1 MPVELLNDSVIAS
14 SRAMASAVSITVPR
28 ATATQVQLEA
38 LLHRALRVFED
49 VEVACTRFNPSS
61 PLMRTN
67 ESPARW
73 HRVPAVLYRA
83 LREAYEAY
91 ERTGGVFDPR
101 VLDTLVALGYDAT
114 LSFEGPDVR
123 VGARTV
129 ARAHR
134 GAWRPRFR
142 AHKCDV
148 WLGDAVE
155 LGGIG
160 KGLAVRWAS
169 DVLAPRLRD
178 YLIEAGGDCYLA
190 GRAPDGEP
198 WRVGVEDP
206 GGATTPVAVLALS
219 DRAVATSSTRLRH
232 WRVGEQRAH
241 HLIDPRTGACGGDG
255 LVAVT
260 VVGADTARAEV
271 DSKVLFLAGREAIA
285 DAAAATG
292 VAALWCDDEG
302 GVTINEAMRP
312 YVAWERS

>member
-1 MPVELLNDSVIAS
+1 VPVELLNDSVVAS
-14 SRAMASAVSITVPR
+14 SHAMASAVNIRVPR
-28 ATATQVQLEA
+28 AVADEVRVDA
-38 LLHRALRVFED
+38 LLRRALRVFDD

-83 LREAYEAY
+83 LHEAYDAY

-101 VLDTLVALGYDAT
+101 VLETLVALGYDAS
-114 LSFEGPDVR
+114 LKFDGPEVR
-123 VGARTV
+123 VDPRPVSTP
-129 ARAHR
+129 RR
-134 GAWRPRFR
+134 SPWRPRFR

-148 WLGDAVE
+148 WLGDAVD

-178 YLIEAGGDCYLA
+178 YLVEAGGDCYLA

-206 GGATTPVAVLALS
+206 WGAATPVAVLALS

-232 WRVGEQRAH
+232 WRVGERRAH
-241 HLIDPRTGACGGDG
+241 HLIDPRTGASGGDG

-260 VVGADTARAEV
+260 VVGADTAQAEV
-271 DSKVLFLAGREAIA
+271 ASKVLFLAGVEGIA
-285 DAAAATG
+285 VAAAAGG

-302 GVTINEAMRP
+302 RLLINEAMRP
-312 YVAWERS
+312 HVIWERA

>member
-1 MPVELLNDSVIAS
+1 MPVELLNDTIVAS
-14 SRAMASAVSITVPR
+14 SHAMASIVNIRVPR
-28 ATATQVQLEA
+28 AGAPEARIDA
-38 LLHRALRVFED
+38 LLSRALRVFDD
-49 VEVACTRFNPSS
+49 VEVACTRFNSSS

-83 LREAYEAY
+83 LHEAYLAY

-101 VLDTLVALGYDAT
+101 VIDALVALGYDAS
-114 LSFEGPDVR
+114 LSFEGPDVC
-123 VGARTV
+123 VDARQ
-129 ARAHR
+129 APAPRR
-134 GAWRPRFR
+134 SPWRPRFR

-148 WLGDAVE
+148 WIEDAVD

-169 DVLAPRLRD
+169 EVLAPRLRD

-206 GGATTPVAVLALS
+206 WDATSPVAVLALS
-219 DRAVATSSTRLRH
+219 DRAVATSSIRLRH
-232 WRVGEQRAH
+232 WRAGERPVH
-241 HLIDPRTGACGGDG
+241 HLIDPRTGASGGDG

-260 VVGADTARAEV
+260 VVGADTADAEV
-271 DSKVLFLAGREAIA
+271 ASKVLFLCGAEGI
-285 DAAAATG
+285 AAAAAASETP
-292 VAALWCDDEG
+292 ALWCDVDG
-302 GVTINEAMRP
+302 RLVINEAMRP
-312 YVAWERS
+312 FVIWERA